1 MPAHIRARRLT
12 RTRRTATAALTTA
25 GVAALALIAVP
36 ASSDAEEPAVQ
47 AHNARAVGWDVKAD
61 DVPGQR
67 AGSDGTPDSAQQQDA
82 ERADFFI
89 RAEAAGELQ
98 LAEREAARE
107 AADRHAAEEAERRA
121 ARQEREAEQEAEREA
136 ADQRAAEQAAEEER
150 AAEQAAE
157 AEDPQPASAPAGT
170 AQAPAAAPAAE
181 VYPDTL
187 DGWIRESLAI
197 MAQQGIPGTY
207 DGLYRNIMRE
217 SSGDPN
223 AINLWDIN
231 AINGTPSI
239 GLLQVIQPTFD
250 TYHVP
255 GTPDDIYDPVANI
268 TAAANYAYHR
278 YGSIDNVN
286 GPY

>member
-1 MPAHIRARRLT
+1 MT
-12 RTRRTATAALTTA
+12 RMQRTATAALTTA
-25 GVAALALIAVP
+25 GVAAMALIAVP
-36 ASSDAEEPAVQ
+36 TSADAETAAV
-47 AHNARAVGWDVKAD
+47 RAQDGRPVHWAVKAD
-61 DVPGQR
+61 EVAGLGAAPDATEGTAVQR
-67 AGSDGTPDSAQQQDA
+67 SAGDRNDLLLS
-82 ERADFFI
+82 
-89 RAEAAGELQ
+89 AEAAGRRQ
-98 LAEREAARE
+98 HAEKKASEEAARQAE
-107 AADRHAAEEAERRA
+107 QERADRAERRRERADRADDREPVRERAEERPAAEESEPAAPPAETTDA
-121 ARQEREAEQEAEREA
+121 KPAKP
-136 ADQRAAEQAAEEER
+136 AAE
-150 AAEQAAE
+150 
-157 AEDPQPASAPAGT
+157 PAPA
-170 AQAPAAAPAAE
+170 AAPAAPAPAAAPAAE

-197 MAQQGIPGTY
+197 MAREGIPGSY

-217 SSGDPN
+217 SSGNPN

-250 TYHVP
+250 TYHVS
-255 GTPDDIYDPVANI
+255 GTPLDIYDPVANI